1 MADRALQDE
10 SLECPRCGV
19 PVYVDERW
27 KPVRHHERRAS
38 EDEPHMFL
46 LIDASD
52 RLLHRCVI
60 AEA

>member
-1 MADRALQDE
+1 
-10 SLECPRCGV
+10 
-19 PVYVDERW
+19 VYVDERW

-60 AEA
+60 ADA